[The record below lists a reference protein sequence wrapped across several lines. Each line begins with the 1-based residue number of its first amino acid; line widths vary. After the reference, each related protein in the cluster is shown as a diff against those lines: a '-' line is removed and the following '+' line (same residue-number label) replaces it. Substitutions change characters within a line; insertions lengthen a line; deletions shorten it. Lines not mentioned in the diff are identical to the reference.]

1 MKTNC
6 ERSEKCH
13 LRCHKKDGISQNKP
27 KIMVYKSEYVLKAFN
42 ELFEKKKR
50 PLCLADFKEY
60 FGIREKRDSKSIN
73 KALQKG

>member
-1 MKTNC
+1 
-6 ERSEKCH
+6 
-13 LRCHKKDGISQNKP
+13 
-27 KIMVYKSEYVLKAFN
+27 MVYKSEYVLKAFN

-73 KALQKG
+73 KALQKGQDLKNEFHRCCFSGSWRIIDEYV